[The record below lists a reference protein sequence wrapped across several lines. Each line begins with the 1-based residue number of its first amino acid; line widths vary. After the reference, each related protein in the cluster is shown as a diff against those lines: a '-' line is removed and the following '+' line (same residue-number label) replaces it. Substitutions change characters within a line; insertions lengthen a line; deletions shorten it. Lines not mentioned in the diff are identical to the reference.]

1 MADASNPATRLSPAT
16 VTLLLAALLAMIAIG
31 IVIGRATA
39 GGGDETGNAS
49 ANAAAA
55 QPQAG
60 SVEAMAA
67 TLQERLRRNPD
78 DDNSW
83 FLLGMSYRQSGR
95 FAEAEQAFRRASELA
110 PRNADY
116 LAYLGEILLATGHDN
131 PPREA
136 TALFR
141 RALALQPTHPQ
152 ARYYLAT
159 IKDMGGDHRG
169 AIDDLVALVRD
180 APADAPW
187 LEQVRGAAVA
197 IAQDN
202 HIDISGRLPPPRA
215 PQGATATAAIPGP
228 SPEQMQAA
236 RSIPPGQQDQMVRG
250 MVEGLAARLRQN
262 PRDAEGWIRLMRS
275 RMVLNDPTAAGVA
288 LRSAL
293 AAFHD
298 DAATQGRLRAAAREL
313 GVPQG

>member
-1 MADASNPATRLSPAT
+1 MADASTSARRFSPAT
-16 VTLLLAALLAMIAIG
+16 IALALAALLAMIAIG
-31 IVIGRATA
+31 IAIGRATV
-39 GGGDETGNAS
+39 GGGEETENAS

-67 TLQERLRRNPD
+67 ALQERLRRNPD
-78 DDNSW
+78 DDRGW
-83 FLLGMSYRQSGR
+83 FMLGMSYRQSGR
-95 FAEAEQAFRRASELA
+95 FPEAEQAFRRASELA

-141 RALALQPTHPQ
+141 RALAVQPAHPQ

-197 IAQDN
+197 IAADN

-215 PQGATATAAIPGP
+215 PQGSTATAAIPGP
-228 SPEQMQAA
+228 TPEQMQAA

-262 PRDAEGWIRLMRS
+262 PRDAEGWIQLMRS
-275 RMVLNDPTAAGVA
+275 RMVLNDPAAAGAA
-288 LRSAL
+288 LRSGL
-293 AAFHD
+293 AAFQD

-313 GVPQG
+313 GIPGG